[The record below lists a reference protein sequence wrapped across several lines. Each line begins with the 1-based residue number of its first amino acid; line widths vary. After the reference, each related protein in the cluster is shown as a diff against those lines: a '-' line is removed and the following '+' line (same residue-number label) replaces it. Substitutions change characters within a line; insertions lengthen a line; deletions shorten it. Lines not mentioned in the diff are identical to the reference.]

1 MSDEVWP
8 EWVNKISVLMLY
20 FSFPFLK
27 GKLKYSIKTDTLK
40 RCRVWKRK
48 YIIHIVL
55 QVKLNYFNA
64 ELHGFC
70 GIILLSKPCLVVD
83 KIWVFLTSVLP
94 NVLPLNKRSNQQHY
108 GLKLYKYETM

>member
-8 EWVNKISVLMLY
+8 TWVNKISVLMLY
-20 FSFPFLK
+20 FSF
-27 GKLKYSIKTDTLK
+27 

-108 GLKLYKYETM
+108 GLKLYKYEMM